1 MFKKTMRTLK
11 IFLIFIFVFEI
22 IFYFY
27 FKLSNTEE
35 KLKNYK
41 INRKNVLSYK
51 YFPEI
56 NLVLPK
62 PNTNFI
68 YSTKEFVDIFKTKD
82 VLNSGFGL
90 FDDGVDKNKKV
101 YSVALG
107 DSFTR
112 GLGSIDNLKNRI
124 PYTVAILI

>member
-62 PNTNFI
+62 PKLVF
-68 YSTKEFVDIFKTKD
+68 
-82 VLNSGFGL
+82 LL
-90 FDDGVDKNKKV
+90 
-101 YSVALG
+101 
-107 DSFTR
+107 
-112 GLGSIDNLKNRI
+112 
-124 PYTVAILI
+124 